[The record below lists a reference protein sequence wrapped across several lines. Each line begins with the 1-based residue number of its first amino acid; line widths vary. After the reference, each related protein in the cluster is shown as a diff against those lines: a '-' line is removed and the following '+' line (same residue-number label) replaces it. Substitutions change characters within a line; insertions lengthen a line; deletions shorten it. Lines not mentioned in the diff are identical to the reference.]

1 MKDTKKGL
9 VPEKGDLSLKTLK
22 EVYSTAY
29 NDSIEQQAR
38 KSQIAER
45 LKLIRVQNRLTQKE
59 LCEKLGIVL
68 TTYANYEQA
77 KQNIPIDTIAK
88 IAMLF
93 NISAD
98 YIICISD
105 NPKGRF
111 TVDND
116 KQLQERISLLE
127 EAVSKLT
134 SGNS

>member
-1 MKDTKKGL
+1 MKDMKKGL

-93 NISAD
+93 DISAD